1 MEKRSHVSEK
11 VQCRKK
17 MTEWHHGA
25 KRKSHQIKQTMKYK
39 KSGTKVQKKKKRRK
53 TKRKKRKKE
62 KLTKKKKK
70 EFENSSGS

>member
-39 KSGTKVQKKKKRRK
+39 KSGTKVQKKKKEEKQKERK
-53 TKRKKRKKE
+53 EKRK
-62 KLTKKKKK
+62 
-70 EFENSSGS
+70 N

>member
-39 KSGTKVQKKKKRRK
+39 KSGTKVQKKKK
-53 TKRKKRKKE
+53 KKKNKKKE
-62 KLTKKKKK
+62 KKKGKINKK
-70 EFENSSGS
+70 EEKRV